1 MTEQQFNPATGEIA
15 TNGKHFEKL
24 SFQPKNS
31 FGIGSAWYLSD
42 QFKKAELVTDRNWN
56 DTLHIDQ
63 ILLYPSNNPARPQT
77 VGSVSIVMFG
87 GLITFGGWINQDG
100 RGGLIFNEY
109 QTPYTA
115 NGETRYNKPCVAGEL
130 IHAQVLRYAHA
141 CLVSMPEVAPKT
153 PVTKSIEDLTAEEI
167 KALLAKKEAV
177 TPTQTTAVESTPIS
191 TNTVDISSDD
201 LPF

>member
-1 MTEQQFNPATGEIA
+1 MTENDAITGEIA
-15 TNGKHFEKL
+15 TNEKQFEKL
-24 SFQPKNS
+24 SFKPKNS

-56 DTLHIDQ
+56 DALHIDQ

-115 NGETRYNKPCVAGEL
+115 NGETKYNKPCVAGEL

-141 CLVSMPEVAPKT
+141 CLVSMPEVAPKI

>member
-1 MTEQQFNPATGEIA
+1 MTEKVNVITGEIA
-15 TNGKHFEKL
+15 TGEKHFEKL

-56 DTLHIDQ
+56 DHLHIDQ
-63 ILLYPSNNPARPQT
+63 ILLYPSNNPTRPQT
-77 VGSVSIVMFG
+77 VGSVSVVMFG

-109 QTPYTA
+109 TTPYTA
-115 NGETRYNKPCVAGEL
+115 NGETKYNKPCIAGEL
-130 IHAQVLRYAHA
+130 IHAQILRYAHA
-141 CLVSMPEVAPKT
+141 CLVAMPEVTSKT
-153 PVTKSIEDLTAEEI
+153 PAAKSIEDLTAEEI

-177 TPTQTTAVESTPIS
+177 TPTQATAVESTPIS